1 MEKEML
7 YKSRSFSSCILAA
20 YQLMS
25 KNLRNILK
33 ATWLPVLI
41 YVFILASFLLINL
54 PNEDVVALG
63 IAHFALYIGVLASCL
78 LGLIVTGIWAL
89 SRLMSILNEEPR
101 RWNFMRAVWLTLNS
115 IVITLV
121 ITAVVVAVAK
131 LAGGYLAPY
140 MQNHFWLFLCMAF
153 FIVLMAVVLLLPLN
167 YVFMKYLNERDMRFW
182 HDFLPSYRIGLRRTS
197 FIFIT
202 LFITGLI
209 VLILATIVM
218 LPYLTLTS
226 AYYTSLM
233 GHILGD
239 ASDLPGYFPVLYF
252 ITTAVV
258 YFLLWYVTAF
268 IIVVVFFMY
277 GSIEKRREEQRAIRL
292 EEQQAPIPES
302 ELNDIPPISLQ

>member
-1 MEKEML
+1 ML

-54 PNEDVVALG
+54 PNEEVVAMG

-140 MQNHFWLFLCMAF
+140 MQNHFWLFLCLAF
-153 FIVLMAVVLLLPLN
+153 FIVLLAVVLLLPLN
-167 YVFMKYLNERDMRFW
+167 YVFMKYLNEHDMRFW

-268 IIVVVFFMY
+268 IIVVIFFMY

>member
-1 MEKEML
+1 ML

-54 PNEDVVALG
+54 PNEEVVALG

-202 LFITGLI
+202 LFNILFTKDKFANQIITHMFFCTRNVVAYLLI
-209 VLILATIVM
+209 GQMFIKKHSQSPAVFLVGFFSNI
-218 LPYLTLTS
+218 YSLTDRNV
-226 AYYTSLM
+226 
-233 GHILGD
+233 H
-239 ASDLPGYFPVLYF
+239 
-252 ITTAVV
+252 
-258 YFLLWYVTAF
+258 
-268 IIVVVFFMY
+268 
-277 GSIEKRREEQRAIRL
+277 
-292 EEQQAPIPES
+292 
-302 ELNDIPPISLQ
+302 

>member
-1 MEKEML
+1 ML

-54 PNEDVVALG
+54 PNEEVVALG

-167 YVFMKYLNERDMRFW
+167 YGFIKDLNERDMRFW

>member
-1 MEKEML
+1 ML

-54 PNEDVVALG
+54 PNEEVVALG

-167 YVFMKYLNERDMRFW
+167 YVFMKYLNERDMCFW

>member
-1 MEKEML
+1 ML

-54 PNEDVVALG
+54 PNEEVVALG

-167 YVFMKYLNERDMRFW
+167 YVFMKYLNERDMCFW

-209 VLILATIVM
+209 VLDLSLLHLADGTHPGRCLRPPRL
-218 LPYLTLTS
+218 LPRALLHHHGS
-226 AYYTSLM
+226 GL
-233 GHILGD
+233 
-239 ASDLPGYFPVLYF
+239 FP
-252 ITTAVV
+252 AVV
-258 YFLLWYVTAF
+258 C
-268 IIVVVFFMY
+268 Y
-277 GSIEKRREEQRAIRL
+277 GIHHRRGILHVWLDRET
-292 EEQQAPIPES
+292 P
-302 ELNDIPPISLQ
+302 

>member
-1 MEKEML
+1 ML

-54 PNEDVVALG
+54 PNEEVVALG

-140 MQNHFWLFLCMAF
+140 MQNHFWLFLCLAF
-153 FIVLMAVVLLLPLN
+153 FILLLAVVLLLPLN
-167 YVFMKYLNERDMRFW
+167 YVFMKYLNEHDMRFW

-268 IIVVVFFMY
+268 IVVVVFFMY

-292 EEQQAPIPES
+292 EERQAPIPES